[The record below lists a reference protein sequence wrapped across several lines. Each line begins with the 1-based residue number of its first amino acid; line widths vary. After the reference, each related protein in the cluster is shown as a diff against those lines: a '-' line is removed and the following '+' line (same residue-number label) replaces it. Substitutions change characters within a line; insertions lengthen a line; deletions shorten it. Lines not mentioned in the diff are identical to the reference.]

1 MNNWENKM
9 FTKIVPKADSQLSN
23 EDVTNL
29 IVSDAL
35 NKISQLTGLSE
46 QKAFALLSH
55 QVAQQNCDHSHE
67 KITKVQAPLLEQNEF
82 QFISSLFN

>member
-9 FTKIVPKADSQLSN
+9 FTKIVPKADIQLSN
-23 EDVTNL
+23 EDVVNL

-35 NKISQLTGLSE
+35 TKISQLTGLSE
-46 QKAFALLSH
+46 QKAFALLSN
-55 QVAQQNCDHSHE
+55 QVVPQNCDSNYG
-67 KITKVQAPLLEQNEF
+67 KITEVQAPLLEQNEF